1 MLHGTLMLTC
11 AGTCVQHAVVAWLR
25 EHADLCEVI
34 HGHEWGGVL
43 VDAAT
48 VAYFRRLPPG
58 TRTVIVP
65 HGGHMWSLQ
74 WKPQR
79 SLSVEPLRIDHQ
91 VCSSNPGLASQIFA
105 FGNCHDITEVPL
117 ACPLMGSCRHS
128 NSFIPEFHHQ
138 PSCTQNKTSVLV

>member
-1 MLHGTLMLTC
+1 MPTC

-48 VAYFRRLPPG
+48 VAYFRRLVPG

-79 SLSVEPLRIDHQ
+79 SMSVEPLRIDHQ
-91 VCSSNPGLASQIFA
+91 VWTFESRVGSTDSRFLVALWEHKSPFGLSL
-105 FGNCHDITEVPL
+105 PW
-117 ACPLMGSCRHS
+117 
-128 NSFIPEFHHQ
+128 PEL
-138 PSCTQNKTSVLV
+138 P